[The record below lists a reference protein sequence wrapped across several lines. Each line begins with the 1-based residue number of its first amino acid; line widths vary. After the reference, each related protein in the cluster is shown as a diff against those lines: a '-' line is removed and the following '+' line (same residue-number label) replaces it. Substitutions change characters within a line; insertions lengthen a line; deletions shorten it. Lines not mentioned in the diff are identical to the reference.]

1 MKVIGIDLEAGS
13 SPSSSRQPHY
23 SVVIMND
30 KNEVEYKSEEVTLA
44 RLIRL
49 IWEFRPNILALDNIY
64 ELGRDER
71 TLRKVI
77 SLLPSD
83 LSIVQVTYV
92 NGEFKDI
99 KDLAR
104 PFFNDIQGKLSP
116 SKTAYL
122 CAFLALKGIGTKVRA
137 IETKTKIIVSR
148 GRSLGPGGMS
158 QNRYKRHIRGLVLRA
173 TKKIK
178 EQLDAHGFDY
188 DLIVKRSKNGI
199 ERAVFIVYS
208 PREALHGIVKKM
220 KGHDL
225 VVEIKP
231 VFKTKIKFEEIK
243 ETRKRPLIVGIDP
256 GIEVGISALDL
267 YGNIVFTTSKR
278 GIDRDEIVNIIS
290 SYGYPIIIATDV
302 QEVPEIVKK
311 IAAITGSRIYS
322 QPKPLTVEDKQRIVY
337 NFIKNT
343 EVKIENT
350 HIRDSLAAAITAY
363 YELETKLRQAQSII
377 SRLELDVDEEEVL
390 ECIAR
395 ENAISNCIEREI
407 EKSIVNDLKETV
419 VEKKTTT
426 AGNTNK
432 VVESKSKR
440 ELIELKREL
449 ERYKSLVKK
458 LIIEKE
464 EVERKLDE
472 VKRNIN
478 IDIQKDRKVY
488 ELELQLEDKNKIIKS
503 LQSQIELYKNEI
515 NNLKEIIENISNGSY
530 LIIRTGEN
538 RGKLSY
544 GEDNELY
551 LLGERVNKS
560 IVKYVGS
567 SFIVIDSKLLE
578 DLEILAREKS
588 IFEASRLDLYKIINE
603 YRASRIKTR

>member
-1 MKVIGIDLEAGS
+1 LKVIGIDLEAGS

-30 KNEVEYKSEEVTLA
+30 KNEIEYKSEEVTLA

-49 IWEFRPNILALDNIY
+49 IWEFRPNILAVDNIY

-71 TLRKVI
+71 TFRKVI

-231 VFKTKIKFEEIK
+231 VFKTKIKFEEVK

-363 YELETKLRQAQSII
+363 YELEAKLRQAQSVI

>member
-1 MKVIGIDLEAGS
+1 LKVIGIDLEAGS